1 MMMELLIVVER
12 LNKVVHTS
20 KHKKRLI
27 SNSMYTFRLVNEMKP
42 VLIFLLIHYFRR
54 QFKNIC
60 FKIYELHIVTVQLTK
75 YSTHIFIVSI
85 SIEIS
90 IYPKIAPI
98 VRYHYRRCK

>member
-1 MMMELLIVVER
+1 MMELLIVVEQ

-20 KHKKRLI
+20 KHKKTLI

-42 VLIFLLIHYFRR
+42 VLIFLWIHYFRR

-60 FKIYELHIVTVQLTK
+60 FKIYELHIVTVQRNIYFT
-75 YSTHIFIVSI
+75 YIFSL

>member
-60 FKIYELHIVTVQLTK
+60 FKIYELHIVTVQLTI
-75 YSTHIFIVSI
+75 TQHIFHSCLFYINRNINLS
-85 SIEIS
+85 
-90 IYPKIAPI
+90 
-98 VRYHYRRCK
+98 

>member
-60 FKIYELHIVTVQLTK
+60 FKIYELHIVTVQLT
-75 YSTHIFIVSI
+75 TTQHIF
-85 SIEIS
+85 
-90 IYPKIAPI
+90 YPYFFYINRNI
-98 VRYHYRRCK
+98 NLS

>member
-1 MMMELLIVVER
+1 MMMELLIVVEQ

-75 YSTHIFIVSI
+75 YNATYISPIFVL
-85 SIEIS
+85 
-90 IYPKIAPI
+90 YQ
-98 VRYHYRRCK
+98 